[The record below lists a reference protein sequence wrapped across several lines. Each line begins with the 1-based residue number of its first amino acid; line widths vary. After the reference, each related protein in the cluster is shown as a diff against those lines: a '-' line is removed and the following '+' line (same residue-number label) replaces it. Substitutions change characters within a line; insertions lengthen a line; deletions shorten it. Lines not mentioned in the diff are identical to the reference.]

1 MEDIV
6 LVTGYHR
13 TRSWSNIAFYESQAD
28 SRVSL
33 SVQTPSTHGTTVR
46 WRVLSQGM
54 QGAVLHPG
62 PSGEVYNLQIALEIT
77 DGHWNARTYF
87 FLEPA

>member
-6 LVTGYHR
+6 LVTGCHR
-13 TRSWSNIAFYESQAD
+13 TRSWSNIAFDESQAD

-33 SVQTPSTHGTTVR
+33 SVQTPSTDGTTVR

-54 QGAVLHPG
+54 QGAVVHHG
-62 PSGEVYNLQIALEIT
+62 PSGEVCNLLIALAIS
-77 DGHWNARTYF
+77 DGY
-87 FLEPA
+87 